1 MESTARIA
9 APPAPIT
16 AALPFE
22 KAKRTRSADPPFESN
37 CSATTLSPHT
47 AARKHAEERPADRR
61 QQIKPEAFTLRDMTG
76 EESAGV
82 LFTMISP
89 NIITVRRIRKT
100 ALLRRRSIRD
110 ISRDYFGTEH
120 VRFLV
125 VESILFAIMAA
136 VAIWPIVN
144 AAEAIKLY
152 LL

>member
-1 MESTARIA
+1 
-9 APPAPIT
+9 
-16 AALPFE
+16 
-22 KAKRTRSADPPFESN
+22 
-37 CSATTLSPHT
+37 
-47 AARKHAEERPADRR
+47 
-61 QQIKPEAFTLRDMTG
+61 MTG

-82 LFTMISP
+82 LFIMISS
-89 NIITVRRIRKT
+89 NIITVRRIRRS

>member
-61 QQIKPEAFTLRDMTG
+61 QQIKPEALQMEADNGWAKRARQVHRRAADR
-76 EESAGV
+76 AGKQV
-82 LFTMISP
+82 VFVDENDI
-89 NIITVRRIRKT
+89 
-100 ALLRRRSIRD
+100 AIRD
-110 ISRDYFGTEH
+110 VSTSLNLTIQANNCS
-120 VRFLV
+120 
-125 VESILFAIMAA
+125 LFC
-136 VAIWPIVN
+136 
-144 AAEAIKLY
+144 E
-152 LL
+152 